1 MQEKKRESM
10 HDAVECRRS
19 ACDDYLTGDI
29 VEDCG
34 EVALYYES
42 PDCGNCFEM
51 QRISYAAIERCGCHG
66 DSKRSTFEKRCL
78 EELQ

>member
-1 MQEKKRESM
+1 MKTHKPEQHTVQYQK
-10 HDAVECRRS
+10 V
-19 ACDDYLTGDI
+19 ACDDYLTADI
-29 VEDCG
+29 VEDHG

-42 PDCGNCFEM
+42 TDCGNCFEM

-78 EELQ
+78 EERQ